1 MEDREVVVSATKG
14 QIEKFI
20 DSFLWS
26 DIKRE
31 LESWKEGFDAE
42 MRSIVV
48 EAEDKNPS
56 TASVLLHMGD
66 LSGRSNAIDYLL
78 SIPMVFL
85 QILEEQKDDN
95 RRNKTT

>member
-1 MEDREVVVSATKG
+1 MDDREVVVNATRD
-14 QIEKFI
+14 QIEDFMA
-20 DSFLWS
+20 SLLWN
-26 DIKRE
+26 DMKNE

-42 MRSIVV
+42 MRSIVGDV
-48 EAEDKNPS
+48 ADTNPS

-78 SIPMVFL
+78 SIPNVFL

-95 RRNKTT
+95 RRNKT